1 MAEINHLMAL
11 DAGELTVHLSDDE
24 AQIAQIN
31 LWLDTPKG
39 EYWGRPEWG
48 NRFAMFKHEPI
59 GDAETFSATFEN
71 LLLLD
76 IRQDLPFISVQSIG
90 VRRLNFDLVEL
101 ILLTSKGLLRRL
113 LNF

>member
-39 EYWGRPEWG
+39 QYWGRPAWG
-48 NRFAMFKHEPI
+48 NRFSMFKHEPV
-59 GDAETFSATFEN
+59 GDANTFSAIFEN

-90 VRRLNFDLVEL
+90 VVRLEFDRVEL
-101 ILLTSKGLLRRL
+101 TLLTSQGLLRRL

>member
-11 DAGELTVHLSDDE
+11 DAGELTVHLSDDQ

-31 LWLDTPKG
+31 MWLDTPKG
-39 EYWGRPEWG
+39 QYWGNPSWG
-48 NRFAMFKHEPI
+48 NRFAMFKHEPV
-59 GDAETFSATFEN
+59 GDADTFSAMFEN

-76 IRQDLPFISVQSIG
+76 IRQDLPLITVHSIG
-90 VRRLNFDLVEL
+90 VQRIDFDRVEL
-101 ILLTSKGLLRRL
+101 TLLTSKGLLRRL